1 MTDVRSSFTARSLG
15 SREKAERIAN
25 RALGHIK
32 AYRSFVS
39 SQGIGPDVPFEHL
52 PLQDKE
58 SYLRQYPFADLLGDD
73 FADTFTIF
81 SSAGSA
87 ARSFYWPQLKTGYA
101 DAAANLRL
109 LLETTY
115 AIDRHST
122 LAVVGLALG
131 SWIGGDI
138 LSWLLKDVAI
148 ATPYPFAVFSPG
160 NKHEEIVSI
169 LRAAAGLVD
178 RILLVCCPSAIGHLV
193 LLAEQLG
200 EPLPLEKMRYLVI
213 GEPFPEAL
221 RLDLARRSG
230 VAAGDVLMMSV
241 YGSAD
246 TGVMGFESP
255 ATILLRQLCYR
266 DAEIAASLGI
276 EGVIPHFFHHA
287 DPGTYLEEV
296 AGELCITRW
305 QGIPLVRYNLH
316 DQVQLFD
323 WPGLVRQLSAQAERQ
338 PSLASVM
345 PMLTAHSGLLP
356 SSGIIAIAGRADF
369 CLNLC
374 GTKLSEAMLD
384 EAMRSEDLADTLTG
398 VYLASVVT
406 EDGRQRLSI
415 RLETRYAPGKPA
427 EVVDAVYPR
436 LVQAIGRAQPEFLD
450 DWTNIYRRWD
460 DDPARRILKLDL
472 APWPTM
478 SGTSENRI
486 KQHSIVP

>member
-1 MTDVRSSFTARSLG
+1 MTAVQSSFIARSLG
-15 SREKAERIAN
+15 SRQTAEQVAS
-25 RALGHIK
+25 RAVNHIT
-32 AYRSFVS
+32 AYGKFIE
-39 SQGIGPDVPFEHL
+39 SQGIGPEVPFERL

-58 SYLRQYPFADLLGDD
+58 SYLRHYPFSELLGDD

-81 SSAGSA
+81 SSAGPA
-87 ARSFYWPQLKTGYA
+87 GKSFYWPQLKTAYA
-101 DAAANLRL
+101 DAAVNLRL

-131 SWIGGDI
+131 SWIGGDV
-138 LSWLLKDVAI
+138 LSWSLKDVAV

-160 NKHEEIVSI
+160 NKHDEII
-169 LRAAAGLVD
+169 AMLRAASGLVD
-178 RILLVCCPSAIGHLV
+178 RILLVCCPSAIGHLI

-200 EPLPLEKMRYLVI
+200 QPLPLDKMRYLVI

-221 RLDLARRSG
+221 RLDLARRSRVG
-230 VAAGDVLMMSV
+230 ADEVLMMSV

-255 ATILLRQLCYR
+255 ATILLRQLCHE
-266 DAEIAASLGI
+266 DPDIASSLGI
-276 EGVIPHFFHHA
+276 KGVVPHFFNHA
-287 DPGTYLEEV
+287 DPATYLEEID
-296 AGELCITRW
+296 GELCITRW

-316 DQVQLFD
+316 DQAQLFD
-323 WPGLVRQLSAQAERQ
+323 WPGLVRHLAAFAEKK
-338 PSLASVM
+338 PALAHVL
-345 PMLTAHSGLLP
+345 PMLTAHAELLP
-356 SSGIIAIAGRADF
+356 SPGIIAIAGRADF
-369 CLNLC
+369 CLILC

-384 EAMRSEDLADTLTG
+384 EAVRSEDLADTLTG
-398 VYLASVVT
+398 VYQARVVT

-415 RLETRYAPGKPA
+415 RLETQKQPGKPA
-427 EVVDAVYPR
+427 EALDAIYPR

-472 APWPTM
+472 VPWPAM
-478 SGTSENRI
+478 SDAADDRI
-486 KQHSIVP
+486 KQHSIII